1 VCINCNISG
10 YTYIIS
16 DPIILPSPRPTGT
29 PTPTPTNTPDNTVYT
44 IWVHIE

>member
-1 VCINCNISG
+1 M
-10 YTYIIS
+10 IS
-16 DPIILPSPRPTGT
+16 DPIIYPSPRPTRT